1 MEQPAPP
8 ITDAHV
14 AHLLALGERFV
25 IGGPFLDANDRPVGS
40 LVVIEADSAAE
51 AEAFAAA
58 DPFVLNGVY
67 GTVTVRRWE
76 FGHLRAGGKRL
87 AAFFFAR
94 DRTGK
99 VLQLFLVTL
108 RLEEGRAMAYWLMK
122 SEPDVFSYTDL
133 ENKPVEEWH
142 GVRNSPR
149 ATI

>member
-1 MEQPAPP
+1 MSLFVIEGIDAPGNGAARAAH
-8 ITDAHV
+8 TDAHV

-76 FGHLRAGGKRL
+76 FGHLRAGGK
-87 AAFFFAR
+87 
-94 DRTGK
+94 G
-99 VLQLFLVTL
+99 
-108 RLEEGRAMAYWLMK
+108 
-122 SEPDVFSYTDL
+122 
-133 ENKPVEEWH
+133 
-142 GVRNSPR
+142 
-149 ATI
+149 